1 MQRMQRVEQIQA
13 DQKNPQKSAQSAVSA
28 RRIRLPHLLLALA
41 VLGYAFY
48 FSHYT
53 LTRYAAFESRALDM
67 GNLNQ
72 AVWNT
77 AFGDLLR
84 QTNQPGVMNRLS
96 LHVEPILLPIAAIY
110 RVFPGPQ
117 TLLILQAVIAAL
129 GALPTFA
136 LARLQLGNLWLALVF
151 ALAFLLNPSIQ
162 AANFLEF
169 HPVTLAPTFLLAALF
184 FLFQYDAAL
193 EQKIRV
199 NPRQSAA
206 KFLLFILLAAAC
218 KEEIGL
224 LTFMLGLYAFI
235 FLRRRRLGAITALL
249 SLTWALTAVLVIQ
262 PLFATDNIHWS
273 RYGWLGDGPAE
284 MVIGLVTQPRAVLAQ
299 LGEAHALRY
308 VALVVLPV
316 GGLALFA
323 PELLLLALP
332 SLGINLLADAPF
344 MHETSRLIYAAPIV
358 PFATAAGIVGTR
370 RVLFWT
376 RNQHKSTKLPF
387 ASWRLCVN
395 LLLLT
400 CVVGNQLF
408 FGYLPFSRNHVPYT
422 VTAHDRRAAAVLD
435 QIPPDASVS
444 AQDRLDPH
452 VSGRETVYIFPRLNL
467 DNDPAAPPD
476 ADAVLLD
483 ATGPAWPLHPSDVHA
498 TVDDL
503 LASDY
508 GIAAADHGYLLLT
521 RDAAATA
528 LPNPFYDAW
537 LTPPSVAD
545 SVLAEFSDALRLHQW
560 RVTTRPHT
568 EPGEPAE
575 VVVEFLWSAVRPL
588 DRDYK
593 FYVAL
598 ADADLNVL
606 SSTEFLPPTAQLWY
620 PTSQWSAGRTV
631 QVETLPWNAADAN
644 VDELVLLVGVYAGDD
659 WASGERLPIS
669 QSQADL
675 PRLGSDTLR
684 LGGYEQTR
692 DGLWRTRWQAIP
704 LEGDPPATPL
714 NARFGDHIALDGATL
729 PNKTLAPG
737 GTLPFTLHWR
747 TTQPLAVDYTSFV
760 HLLDASGERV
770 AQLDWTPHDAISQLP
785 TSAWLPEQP
794 VVDRQALSL
803 PADLAAGTYS
813 LIVGWYDGRDGKR
826 LPVGEGDVLR
836 VGEVQVD

>member
-1 MQRMQRVEQIQA
+1 MKTEQNQ
-13 DQKNPQKSAQSAVSA
+13 QKSAQSAISA
-28 RRIRLPHLLLALA
+28 FYSTLPYTFLILA
-41 VLGYAFY
+41 VLGYALY
-48 FSHYT
+48 FSSYT

-117 TLLILQAVIAAL
+117 TLLVLQAIIVAL
-129 GALPTFA
+129 GALPTFG
-136 LARLQLGNLWLALVF
+136 LAKLKLGSRWLALLF
-151 ALAFLLNPSIQ
+151 ALTFLLNPSIQ

-199 NPRQSAA
+199 NPRKSAA

-235 FLRRRRLGAITALL
+235 FLRRRRLGATTAAL
-249 SLTWALTAVLVIQ
+249 SLAWALTAVLVIQ

-299 LGEAHALRY
+299 LGGAQALRY
-308 VALVVLPV
+308 VALMVLPV
-316 GGLALFA
+316 GGLALLA
-323 PELLLLALP
+323 PEVLLLALP

-358 PFATAAGIVGTR
+358 PFATAAGIVGAQR
-370 RVLFWT
+370 LLFWT
-376 RNQHKSTKLPF
+376 QKYAELREFSF
-387 ASWRLCVN
+387 APLRLCVG
-395 LLLLT
+395 LFILATAL
-400 CVVGNQLF
+400 VNQLL
-408 FGYLPFSRNHVPYT
+408 FGYLPFSRNHVPYA

-435 QIPPDASVS
+435 QIPPDARVS

-467 DNDPAAPPD
+467 ENDPAAPPD
-476 ADAVLLD
+476 ADAILLD
-483 ATGPAWPLHPSDVHA
+483 TTGPAWPLHPSDVRA
-498 TVDDL
+498 TVDGL
-503 LASDY
+503 LVGEY

-521 RDAAATA
+521 RDAAGTA
-528 LPNPFYDAW
+528 LPNSFYDAW

-545 SVLAEFSDALRLHQW
+545 SVLAEFGDVLRLHQW
-560 RVTTRPHT
+560 RVTTQPHT

-575 VVVEFLWSAVRPL
+575 VVVEFLWSAQQAL
-588 DRDYK
+588 ERDYK

-606 SSTEFLPPTAQLWY
+606 SSTEFLPPTAQLWF
-620 PTSQWSAGRTV
+620 PTSRWPAGRTV
-631 QVETLPWNAADAN
+631 QVETLPWNAADAG
-644 VDELVLLVGVYAGDD
+644 VDELVLLLGVHAGDS
-659 WASGERLPIS
+659 WNSGERLPVAL
-669 QSQADL
+669 QNPTAL
-675 PRLGSDTLR
+675 PRLDGHTLLR
-684 LGGYEQTR
+684 LGGYQQAR
-692 DGLWRTRWQAIP
+692 DGLWHTQWQPIP
-704 LEGDPPATPL
+704 LVDQPPATPL
-714 NARFGDHIALDGATL
+714 DARFGEHITLDGVTL
-729 PNKTLAPG
+729 PDEPLAPG
-737 GTLPFTLHWR
+737 DTLPFTLHWQ
-747 TTQPLAVDYTSFV
+747 TDQPLNVDYTAFV

-785 TSAWLPEQP
+785 TSAWLPEQS
-794 VVDRQALSL
+794 VVDRQTLSL
-803 PADLAAGTYS
+803 PEDLAVGEYG
-813 LIVGWYDGRDGKR
+813 LIVGWYDGRDGVR
-826 LPVGEGDVLR
+826 LPVGEGDVLE
-836 VGEVQVD
+836 VGKVQIN